1 MMWRLTYSQVF
12 CFDGVEVMECL
23 ETFFEWDDFFEP
35 YLHSISLFFSNLSRC
50 NRFSKICIKENKRIQ
65 ARNLQGGLSGKPKIL
80 SLMGIESLI
89 LMLDKQLQLSSF
101 VGRQDSVCGLVSC
114 QDEGLRNS
122 FIAMFQSTCPVLYNK
137 RWQYVLLA

>member
-1 MMWRLTYSQVF
+1 
-12 CFDGVEVMECL
+12 
-23 ETFFEWDDFFEP
+23 
-35 YLHSISLFFSNLSRC
+35 
-50 NRFSKICIKENKRIQ
+50 
-65 ARNLQGGLSGKPKIL
+65 
-80 SLMGIESLI
+80 MGIESLI

-122 FIAMFQSTCPVLYNK
+122 FIAMFQSTCPMLYNK